1 MSNQLPGRHRIAK
14 NQTRRQFIG
23 RGGLALGGLA
33 LGPAFLAACGED
45 TDSSTKSGSSSG
57 GSAGSG
63 AKSLYF
69 ENWPAYID
77 EETAALFAKASGI
90 DFKYTES
97 YNDNNEYF
105 AKIQPVLSKGNV
117 IEPDILAP
125 TFWMAGRLI
134 SLGWTAKLPLESIPN
149 AKNLVANLQKPSW
162 DPTGEYSLPW
172 QSGFAGVAY
181 NSDVTGRELKSID
194 DLWDPAFRGK
204 IGLLTEMRDSLG
216 LVALSMGVDITKPTA
231 SGFED
236 VLAAVEKQVSDGQ
249 IRSFTGNDYM
259 DDLVQGNFAACIGWS
274 GDIAQ
279 LSKDNPA
286 IKFVIPDSGGTLW
299 SDTMIIPAGA
309 ANGAAAAK
317 WMDYV
322 YDPVNA
328 ARITASVQYVSPVE
342 GVADELTKLGGES
355 AQLVD
360 NVLVFPD
367 DEMKSNLTSFGKL
380 SDEDEEA
387 LDAAFSKI
395 QGN

>member
-105 AKIQPVLSKGNV
+105 AKIQPLLSKGRS
-117 IEPDILAP
+117 IDPDMLAP

-134 SLGWTAKLPLESIPN
+134 SLGWVDKLPLDKIPN
-149 AKNLVANLQKPSW
+149 AKNLRSSLQKPTW

-172 QSGFAGVAY
+172 QSGFAGIAY
-181 NSDVTGRELKSID
+181 NEQVTGRALTSID
-194 DLWDPAFRGK
+194 DLWDPAFKGK
-204 IGLLTEMRDSLG
+204 IGVLSEMRDTLG
-216 LVALSMGVDITKPTA
+216 LIGLSEGVDISKPTA
-231 SGFED
+231 KSLQKAIDALQE
-236 VLAAVEKQVSDGQ
+236 QVDSGQ
-249 IRSFTGNDYM
+249 IKQFTGNDYM
-259 DDLVQGNFAACIGWS
+259 DDLTQGNFAACIGWS

-279 LSKDNPA
+279 LSKDSPEL
-286 IKFVIPDSGGTLW
+286 KFVIPESGGTLW
-299 SDTMIIPAGA
+299 SDTMVIPKGSD
-309 ANGAAAAK
+309 GVTAAAEF
-317 WMDYV
+317 MDYV

-328 ARITASVQYVSPVE
+328 ARIAAYVQYVSPVE
-342 GVADELTKLGGES
+342 GVQDELRKLGGDS
-355 AQLVD
+355 AALAD
-360 NVLVFPD
+360 NELLFPT
-367 DEMKSNLTSFGKL
+367 EASSKNLSSFGPL
-380 SDEDEEA
+380 SEADEEA
-387 LDAAFSKI
+387 LDAAFSKV